1 MYILT
6 FYIVDA
12 DRAIYLLNAYKTKL
26 RDPKEQSL
34 RTAVDRVI
42 AVFNSEL
49 FKSLIGL
56 WLTCFLPIVCMQCM
70 KPNFGNLGFERWCH
84 PQWYRHADEAVCS
97 KFGIYCFH
105 RDCVAIGIVLI
116 ADWGPTWMHWPRGVG
131 FYRSFLIANICCP
144 NQNCSLN

>member
-1 MYILT
+1 MKSIHCKITCVYYRL

-56 WLTCFLPIVCMQCM
+56 WLTCFLPIVC
-70 KPNFGNLGFERWCH
+70 L
-84 PQWYRHADEAVCS
+84 
-97 KFGIYCFH
+97 
-105 RDCVAIGIVLI
+105 
-116 ADWGPTWMHWPRGVG
+116 
-131 FYRSFLIANICCP
+131 
-144 NQNCSLN
+144 